1 MNTPKR
7 VIVLSS
13 DPELRKSASAALES
27 AGLPAEAEA
36 GSTAFVVEASEG
48 GLPRLD
54 QVERL
59 YIEFVLAETRFNL
72 SRASRI
78 LAIDRTT
85 LYNKLRRYGLT
96 RQSMHAV
103 AS

>member
-1 MNTPKR
+1 MNAPKR
-7 VIVLSS
+7 VIVLSADS
-13 DPELRKSASAALES
+13 ELRKTASEALES
-27 AGLPAEAEA
+27 AGLPAEGE
-36 GSTAFVVEASEG
+36 SSPSAFVVEASEG

-59 YIEFVLAETRFNL
+59 YIEFVLAETKFNL